1 MHIPLRSFVAAA
13 MGLALLI
20 SPRIVAESPA
30 FADVYDL
37 VRSNLTAVTDAE
49 LNAAAVRGLL
59 QQLPGRVLLVT
70 NSAGTA
76 SDTNPPT
83 ALIARTDVF
92 DQAQGYLRIG
102 RVEPGLAAE
111 LEDSLRP
118 MFGTNELE
126 GLVIDLRFAGGEDY
140 AEAARIADRFVDAA
154 QPLMDWGVGPFTA
167 TAKTNAFPGPL
178 VILVNRQTTGA
189 AEALAA
195 VLRQTQVGLVIGA
208 ATAGEAAIFR
218 DFPLGTQHRLRVA
231 VAPVRVADH
240 HPLNHDGVQPDIAV
254 AVPIEEE
261 QAYLVDPYRATGR
274 SRTGSGDFASRTPRL
289 TEADLVRMRRSGAG
303 PDDTSAPP
311 AIRVPEQPLV
321 TDPVLARALDLLK
334 GLAVVQPARQP

>member
-37 VRSNLTAVTDAE
+37 VRSNLTAMTDAE

-102 RVEPGLAAE
+102 RVEPGLAAK
-111 LEDSLRP
+111 LEDSL
-118 MFGTNELE
+118 
-126 GLVIDLRFAGGEDY
+126 
-140 AEAARIADRFVDAA
+140 
-154 QPLMDWGVGPFTA
+154 
-167 TAKTNAFPGPL
+167 
-178 VILVNRQTTGA
+178 
-189 AEALAA
+189 
-195 VLRQTQVGLVIGA
+195 
-208 ATAGEAAIFR
+208 
-218 DFPLGTQHRLRVA
+218 
-231 VAPVRVADH
+231 
-240 HPLNHDGVQPDIAV
+240 
-254 AVPIEEE
+254 
-261 QAYLVDPYRATGR
+261 
-274 SRTGSGDFASRTPRL
+274 
-289 TEADLVRMRRSGAG
+289 
-303 PDDTSAPP
+303 
-311 AIRVPEQPLV
+311 
-321 TDPVLARALDLLK
+321 
-334 GLAVVQPARQP
+334 